1 MLLNNFFNIINSTQ
15 ISENEILKEIELN
28 IKHDIYKGHFP
39 ENPVVPGVVSVQM
52 INETLADH
60 LELEFFVSK
69 ARSIKFSSMIIPN
82 INPKLNFNIKYS
94 ESDDGGYKVIAQIY
108 YEETIFLKF
117 NGFFNKI
124 C

>member
-1 MLLNNFFNIINSTQ
+1 MLLNNFFKIINSTQ

-39 ENPVVPGVVSVQM
+39 KNPIVPGVVSVQM

-60 LELEFFVSK
+60 LALEFFVSK
-69 ARSIKFSSMIIPN
+69 ARSIKFSSMINPN
-82 INPKLNFNIKYS
+82 KNPKLNFNIKYS
-94 ESDDGGYKVIAQIY
+94 KSDDGGYKVKAQIY
-108 YEETIFLKF
+108 YKETIFLKF
-117 NGFFNKI
+117 NGFFNKT